1 MWKVEKHVES
11 AASLYFSDGRAAHG
25 GGGDVE
31 AWRRCG
37 GNVEALWPMYHENE
51 GCHGPLTTPCIA
63 ISLVPSLR
71 GRCLLFPSGLE
82 RKSHQ
87 SSRPFLQFIRQR
99 VVSKGL
105 WILITEVG

>member
-51 GCHGPLTTPCIA
+51 GCHGPLSTPCIA
-63 ISLVPSLR
+63 VVSCP
-71 GRCLLFPSGLE
+71 FPSWSLFTLS
-82 RKSHQ
+82 KW
-87 SSRPFLQFIRQR
+87 IRAQIAP
-99 VVSKGL
+99 VLSPLPSVYTAESGK
-105 WILITEVG
+105 